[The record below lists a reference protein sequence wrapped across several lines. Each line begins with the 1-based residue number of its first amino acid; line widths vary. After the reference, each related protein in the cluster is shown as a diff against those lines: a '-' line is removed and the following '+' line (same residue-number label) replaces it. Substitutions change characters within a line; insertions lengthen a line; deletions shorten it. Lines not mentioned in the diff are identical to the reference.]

1 MKAPDKLDPILI
13 YLPGEDAARL
23 EAISGLFQILHSCL
37 PHSLMSFKL
46 YLCRMLYIFFF
57 NLAKDLNT
65 LKTRQKLKCS
75 GGHA

>member
-13 YLPGEDAARL
+13 YLPGEEAARL

-46 YLCRMLYIFFF
+46 YLCRMLYIYFFKF
-57 NLAKDLNT
+57 GKGSQYIKN
-65 LKTRQKLKCS
+65 
-75 GGHA
+75 